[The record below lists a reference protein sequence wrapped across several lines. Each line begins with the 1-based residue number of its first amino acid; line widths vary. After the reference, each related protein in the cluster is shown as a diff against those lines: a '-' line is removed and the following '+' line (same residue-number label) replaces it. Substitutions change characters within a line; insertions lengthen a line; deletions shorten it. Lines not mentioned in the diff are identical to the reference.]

1 MSSLLETGAVG
12 ASLSRRDGV
21 AKVTGTAP
29 YAFEHDGSSPAY
41 MHPLQA
47 TIALGSISEIDSSEV
62 ESIPGVL
69 SILTHRNAP
78 RLASDSNPELWI
90 LQDADVAFRGQIIG
104 AVIADSAETAREAAS
119 RVRVTYE
126 AQPHA
131 VVLRSDHEQLYAPE
145 KVNPN
150 FPTDTEQGD
159 VDAAMAAAEV
169 TVDQTYTTP
178 MEHNNPMEPHAT
190 IAIYDGQG
198 FTLYDS
204 TQGVHAVRRAIAPLF
219 GLNADQVRVISPFV
233 GGGFGSKGT
242 PHAHQVLACLGALLV
257 PGRAVKLALT
267 RQQMFALVGYR
278 TPTIQHVRLA
288 ADRDGRLQA
297 ISNEVIELT
306 AKLKEFAEQTGTPTR
321 FMYAAPHRKTSHRL
335 AALDLP
341 VPSWMRAPGECPG
354 MFAPEVALDE
364 LAVACRVDPVELRIR
379 NEPDLHPESGKP
391 WSTRRLVECLRE
403 GAERFGWGDR
413 DPIPRRRDAKGWLV
427 GTGVA
432 SAVYPVYRMPGSE
445 ARIRLGNDGVY
456 TVSIG
461 AADIGT
467 GTWTTLAQIA
477 ADALAV
483 DPEHIE
489 LRIGDTQLPKASVAG
504 GSSGI
509 TSWGSAIVAAAE
521 KFRASHGDAALPGD
535 EASGETPKNPDA
547 ERFAVYAFGAQFAEV
562 RVHADTGEIRVP
574 RMLAVFDAGRIIN
587 PKTARSQFLGA
598 MTMGIS
604 MALHEQSV
612 VDPQFGHVV
621 NHDLAE
627 YHIPVNADIGE
638 LDAFWLDGHDARA
651 NPMGSKGIGEIGIT
665 GAAAAIANA
674 VFHATAIRVRDLP
687 ITPDKLLG

>member
-1 MSSLLETGAVG
+1 MSSLLETRAVG
-12 ASLSRRDGV
+12 APLSRRDGV

-29 YAFEHDGSSPAY
+29 YAFEHDVPNPAY
-41 MHPLQA
+41 MHALQA
-47 TIALGSISEIDSSEV
+47 TIARGSVSGIDTSEA

-69 SILTHRNAP
+69 SILTYRNAP
-78 RLASDSNPELWI
+78 RLASDANPELWI

-119 RVRVTYE
+119 RVRVSYD
-126 AQPHA
+126 ARPHD
-131 VVLRSDHEQLYAPE
+131 VVLRTDHEHLYAPE

-159 VDAAMAAAEV
+159 VDAAMAVAEV
-169 TVDQTYTTP
+169 TVDKTYTTP

-190 IAIYDGQG
+190 IAIYGGQG

-204 TQGVHAVRRAIAPLF
+204 TQGVHAVRQALAPLF
-219 GLNADQVRVISPFV
+219 GLQAHQVRVISPFV

-242 PHAHQVLACLGALLV
+242 PHSHQVLACLGALIV

-297 ISNEVIELT
+297 ISNEVVELT
-306 AKLKEFAEQTGTPTR
+306 AKLKEFAEQTATPTR

-379 NEPDLHPESGKP
+379 NEPDRDPESGNP
-391 WSTRRLVECLRE
+391 WSTRRLVECLHE
-403 GAERFGWGDR
+403 GAERFGWSDR
-413 DPIPRRRDAKGWLV
+413 DATPRRRDANGWLI

-432 SAVYPVYRMPGSE
+432 SAVYPVARMPGSQ
-445 ARIRLGNDGVY
+445 ARIRLGDDGDY

-467 GTWTTLAQIA
+467 GTWTTLTQIA

-483 DPEHIE
+483 DPERID

-521 KFRASHGDAALPGD
+521 NFRADHGDAAAPGD
-535 EASGETPKNPDA
+535 EASGETPENLDD
-547 ERFAVYAFGAQFAEV
+547 ERFAMYAFGAQFAEV

-587 PKTARSQFLGA
+587 PKTARSQFIGA

-638 LDAFWLDGHDARA
+638 LDAFWLDGHDLRA

-687 ITPDKLLG
+687 ITPDKLLD